1 MYEGA
6 QTYFKMKSTEVAPFQ
21 YLCSQ
26 ESLRCTAVASTQPC
40 LKTAS
45 GPLWASTVS
54 WGPGNI

>member
-1 MYEGA
+1 MYEGT
-6 QTYFKMKSTEVAPFQ
+6 QSYFKMKSTEVATFQ

-26 ESLRCTAVASTQPC
+26 ELLRSLAVASTQPYM
-40 LKTAS
+40 KAAS